1 MARKSILPLLFV
13 FLPTAAFCQD
23 YGSCETALEVCSKG
37 LLEFNYRRD
46 SIRAAPDEKADCLGG
61 IYETTW
67 LIWEIVEDGY
77 LSFTI
82 MPEMITDDIDFAVY
96 KLDREKG
103 CEQKKLI
110 RCALSGENVG
120 APLKDN
126 LPCLGFTGLTTAEP
140 HKTQEDLGCGWG
152 KNNFLAAL
160 DCKKGERYA
169 LAFQDF
175 SNAKGRLLIEFCGS
189 AQLPCDSIFC
199 EELTRKKSRLPGK
212 QMVVFSNQVSGKIFF
227 VFLYGF
233 NEKEALVTI
242 QDVAGKT
249 VLEEKISLEKEQD
262 EYEIQVGDLP
272 PGSYR
277 ALILVGKQ
285 AVAGKFVKVE

>member
-1 MARKSILPLLFV
+1 MSPPSVKDTAVKAISRELSV
-13 FLPTAAFCQD
+13 F
-23 YGSCETALEVCSKG
+23 SVC
-37 LLEFNYRRD
+37 
-46 SIRAAPDEKADCLGG
+46 
-61 IYETTW
+61 
-67 LIWEIVEDGY
+67 
-77 LSFTI
+77 
-82 MPEMITDDIDFAVY
+82 
-96 KLDREKG
+96 
-103 CEQKKLI
+103 
-110 RCALSGENVG
+110 
-120 APLKDN
+120 
-126 LPCLGFTGLTTAEP
+126 
-140 HKTQEDLGCGWG
+140 
-152 KNNFLAAL
+152 
-160 DCKKGERYA
+160 
-169 LAFQDF
+169 
-175 SNAKGRLLIEFCGS
+175 S

-249 VLEEKISLEKEQD
+249 VFEEKIILEKEQD